1 MASYCN
7 IGDIARV
14 TLPDGG
20 IRDFTDTSISISFEE
35 SYPDCAVVTIY
46 FTYSYYHSYRRE
58 IISRSGYSSVRAPV
72 SGLRINP
79 NRNDWLEAYCRG
91 RATPG
96 FPCYPPNWFKIG
108 DLSGGDYYVSVSDI
122 ENISSTDE
130 PERRLI
136 ITGYS
141 GTTLYNEIVESD
153 DYSVECIKSC
163 PEGTIDCGD
172 CCLPCEPTVNSVVD
186 LRMLVASLR

>member
-14 TLPDGG
+14 TLPDGS

-35 SYPDCAVVTIY
+35 SYPDCSRITIY
-46 FTYSYYHSYRRE
+46 FTPSIYRGYQGRVVQQPGSYNVY
-58 IISRSGYSSVRAPV
+58 APV
-72 SGLRINP
+72 SGIRINP
-79 NRNDWLEAYCRG
+79 NRNDWLEVYCRG
-91 RATPG
+91 RAIPG
-96 FPCYPPNWFKIG
+96 FGCYPPGWFRIG
-108 DLSGGDYYVSVSDI
+108 DLAYPDYYVDPGTI
-122 ENISSTDE
+122 ENIVPVDE